1 MLVEYSHNRE
11 QQGTSMTDDSRD
23 LAQRAAK
30 IATATFANAL
40 DDFGLAEA
48 CILPTIKSVAPGM
61 RCAGPAV
68 TIRESVGAPGTYT
81 SADFRVGA
89 IIDAAGPGDVI
100 VIAGGGENVS
110 TFGGMASF
118 ASKKKGI
125 AGLVA
130 DIGVRD
136 VEEMVEFG
144 FPVFATHLTPLTG
157 RTRLKVEAVGETV
170 EVDGI
175 SVSPGDIVVADGT
188 GVVVLPRDKA
198 AEIIANAEVY
208 SADDAA
214 AIEDLDAGLTF
225 LEAMAKYTRI

>member
-1 MLVEYSHNRE
+1 
-11 QQGTSMTDDSRD
+11 MTTETDQ
-23 LAQRAAK
+23 LAARAAK

-40 DDFGLAEA
+40 DDFGLADD
-48 CILPTIKSVAPGM
+48 CILPTIKAVAPGM
-61 RCAGPAV
+61 RFAGPAV
-68 TIRESVGAPGTYT
+68 TIRESVGPAGTYT

-100 VIAGGGENVS
+100 VIAGDGENVS

-125 AGLVA
+125 AGLLA

-144 FPVFATHLTPLTG
+144 FPVFAKHLTPLTG
-157 RTRLKVEAVGETV
+157 RTRLKVEAIGETV

-175 SVSPGDIVVADGT
+175 SVSPGDIIVADGT
-188 GVVVLPRDKA
+188 GVVVLPKDKSE
-198 AEIIANAEVY
+198 EIIANAEIY

-214 AIEDLDAGLTF
+214 AIGDLDAGLTF
-225 LEAMAKYTRI
+225 SEAMAKYTRI